1 MPLDNHAGQPLRVTR
16 PGFRLDEEFPEPAP
30 PPILGQDTERWLVEL
45 GYGSG
50 EIAALRES
58 GAVALAGRPTVPESP
73 KLPELKARAESS
85 ST

>member
-1 MPLDNHAGQPLRVTR
+1 MRSSR
-16 PGFRLDEEFPEPAP
+16 PAP

-45 GYGSG
+45 GYSSG

-58 GAVALAGRPTVPESP
+58 GAVAWAGRRPPESP
-73 KLPELKARAESS
+73 KLPELKVRAESS